1 MSCIQ
6 VAPQVR
12 ALALTEQRAK
22 LDTTGMLA
30 RKEACWQAS
39 FFHCGI
45 RFRRNVTLNKR
56 RAAAIFR
63 FLTPEISLT
72 IIYPD
77 YKSVQESSWVYIMH
91 RALFQ
96 LVYSLIF

>member
-1 MSCIQ
+1 MYPGRPTSSCSCFD
-6 VAPQVR
+6 R
-12 ALALTEQRAK
+12 AARQAGHHRYAGTEGG
-22 LDTTGMLA
+22 LL
-30 RKEACWQAS
+30 AS
-39 FFHCGI
+39 FVFHCGI